1 MMSGNL
7 LSRSPLVLL
16 PLTLT
21 WIAPVLA
28 HKHHGEL
35 TEEQLHAP
43 VDSILWIHI
52 ALQAIVWG
60 VVFPIGMVLG
70 LTRSRWHVPV
80 QSLGFTLTFG
90 GIFLG
95 HTHGGRQFP
104 SSIHSHLGSWILVP
118 MLAQLCLGVYLK
130 LHVHERTLRP
140 YAVRAHG
147 ILGRIWPILGWVQ
160 GLFGVITLRGLC
172 GEVGAGQ
179 CAAHY
184 IMGSGF
190 IAYGIIMALLLVVGE
205 DWVRR
210 SGRSPE
216 WWDSWVIMLW
226 GMVNTF
232 TEHHGGAWS
241 VKDMQHTILGVL
253 WWAGGALGI
262 FLSRNNQRNVLPG
275 IIIILTGWAMSD
287 HAQALMLSTK
297 VHSMFG
303 YSLMLAGLSR
313 IIEICFIPLPSP
325 RSVAPPLNDN
335 DSEHTLAPP
344 PEETPDARKA
354 NATRAFRHLPPF
366 LLVASGFLF
375 MSATD
380 EELEA
385 VHQTGMDHVT
395 YVLSMYSI
403 AFLLYLLTVFLLHL
417 YSTSGRNAPVAQL
430 PGVVFSADNIE
441 LSSPTNAS
449 KWYAPVP
456 REEGRSAITHVL
468 GDDEDD

>member
-1 MMSGNL
+1 MMAVDL
-7 LSRSPLVLL
+7 LLGTPLLF
-16 PLTLT
+16 PLILT

-28 HKHHGEL
+28 HEHHGADL
-35 TEEQLHAP
+35 SEEQLHAP
-43 VDSILWIHI
+43 VDAILWIHI
-52 ALQAIVWG
+52 ALQAIAWG
-60 VVFPIGMVLG
+60 VIFPIGMVLG

-80 QSLGFTLTFG
+80 QCLAFALTFG

-95 HTHGGRQFP
+95 HAHGGRQFP
-104 SSIHSHLGSWILVP
+104 SSVHSHLGSWFLVP
-118 MLAQLCLGVYLK
+118 ILAQLGLGIYLK
-130 LHVHERTLRP
+130 LHIHERTLRP
-140 YAVRAHG
+140 YAVHAHG

-160 GLFGVITLRGLC
+160 GLFGVITLRGFC

-190 IAYGIIMALLLVVGE
+190 IAYGIIMALLLVVGD

-241 VKDMQHTILGVL
+241 VKDMQHTVLGIL

-275 IIIILTGWAMSD
+275 VIIILTGWAMSD
-287 HAQALMLSTK
+287 HVQALMLSTK

-303 YSLMLAGLSR
+303 YSLMLAGLAR
-313 IIEICFIPLPSP
+313 IIEVCFISLPSSP
-325 RSVAPPLNDN
+325 RSDAPLLDDD
-335 DSEHTLAPP
+335 DSEHTLAPSAP
-344 PEETPDARKA
+344 KGV
-354 NATRAFRHLPPF
+354 ATKTNTSRAFRHLSPF
-366 LLVASGFLF
+366 LLVASGMLF
-375 MSATD
+375 MSGTD
-380 EELEA
+380 EELAA
-385 VHQTGMDHVT
+385 VHEAGMDHVT
-395 YVLSMYSI
+395 YILSMYSI

-417 YSTSGRNAPVAQL
+417 YSTSGRNAPSMQQ
-430 PGVVFSADNIE
+430 PNVVFSADGIE
-441 LSSPTNAS
+441 LSDPADAS

-456 REEGRSAITHVL
+456 REEGRSAAVHVL
-468 GDDEDD
+468 GEDEDD